1 MKSFGF
7 YLHGSQYFRAQR
19 AWRTKSSQL
28 EVLINIFRGSMSS
41 FCFWKVQDNRSPNRR
56 LVPSPPNPM
65 TSWSFH
71 DITCSWRG
79 SYTLPSPYCTRK
91 YLQSL
96 VAGSSSLPTINAVQC
111 NSPLQRNALQYK
123 SMQCNALHKTR
134 KTRCIADHK
143 RCTLYWQDCKR
154 SSRKSSGEAI
164 LGSGLV
170 FLLDWGYDT
179 HQNKIIEIHVSKAT
193 YINKDYTYS

>member
-7 YLHGSQYFRAQR
+7 YLHGSQYFRAPR

-28 EVLINIFRGSMSS
+28 EVLINIFRGSTSS

-79 SYTLPSPYCTRK
+79 SYTLPSPYCT
-91 YLQSL
+91 LQASL
-96 VAGSSSLPTINAVQC
+96 HKKVFTITCSWILNSTNNKRTAVQQSTTTQCIAIQINAMQYFAQNKKDPMHCGSLKVYFVLTR
-111 NSPLQRNALQYK
+111 LQRKQ
-123 SMQCNALHKTR
+123 
-134 KTRCIADHK
+134 
-143 RCTLYWQDCKR
+143 
-154 SSRKSSGEAI
+154 
-164 LGSGLV
+164 
-170 FLLDWGYDT
+170 
-179 HQNKIIEIHVSKAT
+179 
-193 YINKDYTYS
+193 